1 MRRDTGGSIFRKIAA
16 DIRARILA
24 GEFPPGEK
32 LPTEKLLAFHYDVG
46 KWAVG
51 EAISLLRVE
60 GYVEAYVP
68 GRGTVVRDR
77 PEIQD
82 VAFRVDA
89 RVTARPAS
97 AEDAAR
103 DVDDGIE
110 PGVWIFVV
118 TVGGDEYLYRA
129 DDTAI
134 NFVVPR

>member
-60 GYVEAYVP
+60 GYVEPYVP
-68 GRGTVVRDR
+68 GRGTVVREQ
-77 PEIQD
+77 PSLID
-82 VAFRVDA
+82 VAFRTDA
-89 RVTARPAS
+89 RVVGRPATD
-97 AEDAAR
+97 EDAAR
-103 DVDDGIE
+103 HPDAGIE
-110 PGVWIFVV
+110 PGTPVLVV
-118 TVGGDEYLYRA
+118 TVEGDEHIYRQA
-129 DDTAI
+129 DSAI
-134 NFVVPR
+134 NFYVPK